1 MYFSQFFKGFQ
12 LPEIV
17 SAETA
22 PLSILTI
29 KRGPLCN
36 FGKAFIRHHFMGQS
50 SMDLKFS
57 ITIEFYILKSFFGS
71 LLENFEPIL
80 DLKQGVFFFLILLYV
95 QRTCIL

>member
-36 FGKAFIRHHFMGQS
+36 FGKTFMRHHFRGQS